1 MSGLIPQVLVCPRS
15 GIVEPGVGKIIWQTA
30 FALFDVIDEASDIE
44 VGAAPT
50 TGGGYGGAAGSAKD
64 ELLATVAL
72 EGDVSWMPFVDL
84 AKRDLARLVV
94 RFDALDDPLRHG
106 LLPLPA
112 ARRIR
117 RRLTKDSVVSLILQ
131 SLYHIRRAYSSLLG
145 RLDR

>member
-1 MSGLIPQVLVCPRS
+1 MLVCPRL
-15 GIVEPGVGKIIWQTA
+15 GIVEPGVGKIIWQTTL
-30 FALFDVIDEASDIE
+30 ALFDVVDEAIDIE

-50 TGGGYGGAAGSAKD
+50 TGGYGGAGSAKD
-64 ELLATVAL
+64 QLLTTVAL

-94 RFDALDDPLRHG
+94 RFDALDDLLRYG

-112 ARRIR
+112 ARRIQ
-117 RRLTKDSVVSLILQ
+117 RRLTKDSVVSLIRQL
-131 SLYHIRRAYSSLLG
+131 LYHIQRAYSSVLG